1 MKKTLAL
8 MFIAATVSACAVQD
22 GVIKTP
28 NGDLRIVTEQAT
40 GFATTPEAMKSDV
53 SAKAASHCAQSGQ
66 DVEVLSIKATE
77 PPYTLGNFPSA
88 QIDFRCKPR

>member
-8 MFIAATVSACAVQD
+8 TFIAVTVTACAVQD
-22 GVIKTP
+22 GVLTM
-28 NGDLRIVTEQAT
+28 GDGKLRIVTEQAT

-53 SAKAASHCAQSGQ
+53 SGKAASHCAQSDQ
-66 DVEVLSIKATE
+66 DVEVLSIKATQ

-88 QIDFRCKPR
+88 QIDFRCKAR

>member
-1 MKKTLAL
+1 
-8 MFIAATVSACAVQD
+8 
-22 GVIKTP
+22 
-28 NGDLRIVTEQAT
+28 
-40 GFATTPEAMKSDV
+40 MKSDV

-88 QIDFRCKPR
+88 QIDFRCNKPR